1 MDEKPF
7 ETMNVIPFVDIML
20 VLLTMVLTT
29 ASFIA
34 VGRIPVSL
42 PQAAPMKVEQQ
53 KDTLIEITADGTL
66 HLEGAALSVAELK
79 GRLGAMPKDTS
90 ILIRADKA
98 VAFQSFV
105 DVADVLKTLAFTK
118 VGVQTKGV
126 AAGTGAAPGGAASQ
140 GTPPQGTPP

>member
-53 KDTLIEITADGTL
+53 KDTMIEITADGTL
-66 HLEGAALSVAELK
+66 HLEGVALSVEELRA
-79 GRLGAMPKDTS
+79 RLSVLPKDTS

-118 VGVQTKGV
+118 VGVQTKGI
-126 AAGTGAAPGGAASQ
+126 AAGAGTAPE
-140 GTPPQGTPP
+140 GTLP

>member
-53 KDTLIEITADGTL
+53 KDAMIEITADGTL
-66 HLEGAALSVAELK
+66 HLDGVALSVEELK

-98 VAFQSFV
+98 VVFQSFV

-118 VGVQTKGV
+118 VGVQTKGL
-126 AAGTGAAPGGAASQ
+126 AAGAGAAATAVRP
-140 GTPPQGTPP
+140 

>member
-42 PQAAPMKVEQQ
+42 PQAAPMKAEQQ
-53 KDTLIEITADGTL
+53 KDTMIEITADGTL
-66 HLEGAALSVAELK
+66 HLDGIALLVDELK
-79 GRLGAMPKDTS
+79 GRLAAMPKDTS

-126 AAGTGAAPGGAASQ
+126 VGAAGPAPSVVA
-140 GTPPQGTPP
+140 PQGAQP

>member
-29 ASFIA
+29 ASFVA
-34 VGRIPVSL
+34 VGRIPLSL
-42 PQAAPMKVEQQ
+42 PQASPMKVEQQ
-53 KDTLIEITADGTL
+53 KDTMIEITADGTL
-66 HLEGAALSVAELK
+66 HLEGAALSLEELK
-79 GRLGAMPKDTS
+79 GRLGALPKDTS

-105 DVADVLKTLAFTK
+105 DVADVLKSLAFTK

-126 AAGTGAAPGGAASQ
+126 AGAGSTSGGAAAQ
-140 GTPPQGTPP
+140 GTRP

>member
-53 KDTLIEITADGTL
+53 KDTMIEITADGTL
-66 HLEGAALSVAELK
+66 HLEGVALSVEELK
-79 GRLGAMPKDTS
+79 ARLGVLPKDTS

-118 VGVQTKGV
+118 VGVQTKGI
-126 AAGTGAAPGGAASQ
+126 AAGA
-140 GTPPQGTPP
+140 GTVPEGTQP

>member
-53 KDTLIEITADGTL
+53 KDTMIEITADGTL
-66 HLEGAALSVAELK
+66 HLEGVALSVEELK
-79 GRLGAMPKDTS
+79 ARLSVLPKDTS

-118 VGVQTKGV
+118 VGVQTKGI
-126 AAGTGAAPGGAASQ
+126 AAGAGTAPE
-140 GTPPQGTPP
+140 GTLP

>member
-34 VGRIPVSL
+34 VGRIPLSL
-42 PQAAPMKVEQQ
+42 PQAAPMKVEQT
-53 KDTLIEITADGTL
+53 KDAMIEITADGIL
-66 HLEGAALSVAELK
+66 HLEGAALSVEELK

-90 ILIRADKA
+90 ILIRADRSI
-98 VAFQSFV
+98 AFQRFV

-126 AAGTGAAPGGAASQ
+126 AAGVAAPGGAAQ
-140 GTPPQGTPP
+140 

>member
-34 VGRIPVSL
+34 VGRIPLSL
-42 PQAAPMKVEQQ
+42 PQAAPMKVEQT
-53 KDTLIEITADGTL
+53 KDAMIEITADSIL
-66 HLEGAALSVAELK
+66 HLEGAALSVEELK

-90 ILIRADKA
+90 ILIRADRSI
-98 VAFQSFV
+98 AFQRFV

-126 AAGTGAAPGGAASQ
+126 AAGVAAPGGAAQ
-140 GTPPQGTPP
+140 

>member
-53 KDTLIEITADGTL
+53 KDAMIEITADGTL
-66 HLEGAALSVAELK
+66 HL
-79 GRLGAMPKDTS
+79 
-90 ILIRADKA
+90 
-98 VAFQSFV
+98 
-105 DVADVLKTLAFTK
+105 
-118 VGVQTKGV
+118 
-126 AAGTGAAPGGAASQ
+126 
-140 GTPPQGTPP
+140 

>member
-42 PQAAPMKVEQQ
+42 AQAAPMKVEQQ
-53 KDTLIEITADGTL
+53 KDTMIEITADGTL
-66 HLEGAALSVAELK
+66 HLEGVALSVEELK
-79 GRLGAMPKDTS
+79 ARLGVLPKDTS

-118 VGVQTKGV
+118 VGVQTKGI
-126 AAGTGAAPGGAASQ
+126 AAGAGTAPE
-140 GTPPQGTPP
+140 GTLP

>member
-7 ETMNVIPFVDIML
+7 ENMNVIPFVDIML

-34 VGRIPVSL
+34 VGRIPVTL

-53 KDTLIEITADGTL
+53 KDALIEITADGTL
-66 HLEGAALSVAELK
+66 HLEGVALSVEELK
-79 GRLGAMPKDTS
+79 ARLGVLPKDTS

-126 AAGTGAAPGGAASQ
+126 AAGA
-140 GTPPQGTPP
+140 GTAPQGRQP

>member
-42 PQAAPMKVEQQ
+42 PQAAPMKAEQQ
-53 KDTLIEITADGTL
+53 KETMIEITADGTL
-66 HLEGAALSVAELK
+66 HLDGIALSVDELK
-79 GRLGAMPKDTS
+79 GRLAAMPRDTS

-105 DVADVLKTLAFTK
+105 DVADVLKSLAFTK

-126 AAGTGAAPGGAASQ
+126 AGAAGATLGGAATQ
-140 GTPPQGTPP
+140 GTQP

>member
-1 MDEKPF
+1 
-7 ETMNVIPFVDIML
+7 MNVIPFVDIML

-53 KDTLIEITADGTL
+53 KDAMIEITADGTL
-66 HLEGAALSVAELK
+66 HLEGVALSVAELK

-98 VAFQSFV
+98 VVCQSVV

-126 AAGTGAAPGGAASQ
+126 AAGSGAAATAVRP
-140 GTPPQGTPP
+140 